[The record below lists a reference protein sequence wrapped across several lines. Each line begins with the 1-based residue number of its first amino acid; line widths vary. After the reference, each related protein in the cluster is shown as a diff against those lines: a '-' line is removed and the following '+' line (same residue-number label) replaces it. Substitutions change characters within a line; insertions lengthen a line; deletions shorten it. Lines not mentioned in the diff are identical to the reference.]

1 MKKLLLSIIAMAML
15 SLSNAADIRIGGKNY
30 TEQQLIAEMTNQLL
44 TNRGFNVDK
53 KAGMGTSVVRSALE
67 NGQIDMYWEY
77 TGTSLITFNK
87 IKERMS
93 AEETYETVKKLD
105 GEKDLVWLPPSKTN
119 STYAFAMRKEDMG
132 KGVKSFSDLAAK
144 INGGEV
150 FTFACNAEFYSRPDG
165 LKPLQEEYG
174 FKFERDDVKRMDTGL
189 TYKALKEKQVDIAL
203 VFAQDGRIP
212 AFDFYLLEDDKG
224 YFPTY
229 AMAAVIRKEYLDAN
243 PEVEGPLNELAGV
256 LDAQMMAQLNAM
268 VDVDKKSIEEV
279 SKQFLTDKG
288 LLK

>member
-1 MKKLLLSIIAMAML
+1 MKKFLLSIMAL
-15 SLSNAADIRIGGKNY
+15 ATVSVSTATEIRIGGKNY

-44 TNRGFNVDK
+44 TNRGFEVDK

-87 IKERMS
+87 IKDRMS

-105 GEKDLVWLPPSKTN
+105 GEKGLVWLPPSNTN
-119 STYAFAMRKEDMG
+119 STYAFAMRKADID
-132 KGVKSFSDLAAK
+132 KGIKSFSDLAAK
-144 INGGEV
+144 INAGET
-150 FTFACNAEFYSRPDG
+150 FTFACNAEFYARPDG
-165 LKPLQEEYG
+165 LKPLQKEYG
-174 FKFERDDVKRMDTGL
+174 FEFERDDVKRMDTGL
-189 TYKALKEKQVDIAL
+189 TYKALKDNQVDIAL

-229 AMAAVIRKEYLDAN
+229 AMAPVVRQEYLDAN
-243 PEVEGPLNELAGV
+243 PQVAEPLNELSAI
-256 LDAQMMAQLNAM
+256 LTAEKMAELNAM

-279 SKQFLTDKG
+279 STTFLTESG